1 MFHLRKTTLIG
12 LIILL
17 AASGAVV
24 LANPEHRALQSYD
37 SRLETLKTKLS
48 ELKGSQTDPFQILGE
63 SDREAVNSLDEFLK
77 TYRTPETYR
86 FETMKNLAILVLSTE
101 PVVNYLSMTARTAL
115 PAPTGGLTPAAA
127 VPAPETTPAVA
138 PPASA
143 PPKPSF
149 RIADDEGC

>member
-1 MFHLRKTTLIG
+1 MFHLRKTTFIG

-24 LANPEHRALQSYD
+24 LANPEHRALQCYD

-48 ELKGSQTDPFQILGE
+48 EIKGSQTDPFQILDK

-86 FETMKNLAILVLSTE
+86 FETMKNLAVLVLSTE
-101 PVVNYLSMTARTAL
+101 PVVNYLSVTAGAAL
-115 PAPTGGLTPAAA
+115 PAPTAGLAPAAA
-127 VPAPETTPAVA
+127 VVPAPTPSVA

-149 RIADDEGC
+149 KIADDEGC